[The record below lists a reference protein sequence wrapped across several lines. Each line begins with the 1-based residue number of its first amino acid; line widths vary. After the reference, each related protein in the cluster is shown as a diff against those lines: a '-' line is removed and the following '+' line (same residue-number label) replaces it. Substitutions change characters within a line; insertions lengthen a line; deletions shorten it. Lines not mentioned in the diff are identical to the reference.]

1 MPPVKHTNKQPVS
14 TPPVLQT
21 TAQDSQIKNKIK
33 RIEDLLE
40 QLEYEKD
47 ILISLNEKEDAK
59 NIHGRIV
66 GLNVALAILKDEI

>member
-1 MPPVKHTNKQPVS
+1 MPPVKHTNKQPVPA
-14 TPPVLQT
+14 PPVLQT
-21 TAQDSQIKNKIK
+21 IAQDSQIKNKIK
-33 RIEDLLE
+33 KIEDLLE

>member
-14 TPPVLQT
+14 APSVLQT

-33 RIEDLLE
+33 RIEDI
-40 QLEYEKD
+40 LEYEKD
-47 ILISLNEKEDAK
+47 ILISLNEKENAK

>member
-1 MPPVKHTNKQPVS
+1 MPPVKHTNKQPVPA
-14 TPPVLQT
+14 PPVLQT
-21 TAQDSQIKNKIK
+21 IAQDSQIKNKIK

-40 QLEYEKD
+40 QLEY
-47 ILISLNEKEDAK
+47 EKEDAK

>member
-1 MPPVKHTNKQPVS
+1 MPPVKHTNKQPVPA
-14 TPPVLQT
+14 PPVLQT
-21 TAQDSQIKNKIK
+21 IAQDSQIKNKIK
-33 RIEDLLE
+33 RIEDILE

-47 ILISLNEKEDAK
+47 ILISLNEKENAK

>member
-1 MPPVKHTNKQPVS
+1 MPPVKHTNKQPVPA
-14 TPPVLQT
+14 PPVLQT
-21 TAQDSQIKNKIK
+21 IAQDSQIKNKIK

-47 ILISLNEKEDAK
+47 ILISLNEKENAK

>member
-1 MPPVKHTNKQPVS
+1 MPPVKHTNKQPVPA
-14 TPPVLQT
+14 PPVLQT
-21 TAQDSQIKNKIK
+21 IAQDSQIKNKIK

-59 NIHGRIV
+59 NIYGRIV

>member
-14 TPPVLQT
+14 APSVLQT

-33 RIEDLLE
+33 RIEDILE

>member
-1 MPPVKHTNKQPVS
+1 MPPVKYTNKPVPA
-14 TPPVLQT
+14 PPVLQST
-21 TAQDSQIKNKIK
+21 IQESQLKDKIK
-33 RIEDLLE
+33 RIEDILQ

-66 GLNVALAILKDEI
+66 GLSVALAILKDEI

>member
-14 TPPVLQT
+14 AHSVLQT

-33 RIEDLLE
+33 RIEDILE

-47 ILISLNEKEDAK
+47 ILISLNEKENAK

>member
-1 MPPVKHTNKQPVS
+1 MPPVKHTNKPV
-14 TPPVLQT
+14 PPVLQT

-33 RIEDLLE
+33 RIEDILE

>member
-1 MPPVKHTNKQPVS
+1 MPLVKYINKQPVS
-14 TPPVLQT
+14 APPVLQT

-33 RIEDLLE
+33 RIEDILE

-59 NIHGRIV
+59 NIHGRIA

>member
-33 RIEDLLE
+33 RIGSDRKGHWE
-40 QLEYEKD
+40 
-47 ILISLNEKEDAK
+47 
-59 NIHGRIV
+59 
-66 GLNVALAILKDEI
+66 ILK

>member
-1 MPPVKHTNKQPVS
+1 MPPVKHTNKQPVPA
-14 TPPVLQT
+14 PPVLQT
-21 TAQDSQIKNKIK
+21 IAQDSQIKNKIK

>member
-1 MPPVKHTNKQPVS
+1 MPPVKHTNKPVPA
-14 TPPVLQT
+14 PPVLQT
-21 TAQDSQIKNKIK
+21 IAQDSQIKNKIK

>member
-1 MPPVKHTNKQPVS
+1 MPPVKHTNKQPVPAPS
-14 TPPVLQT
+14 VLQT

-33 RIEDLLE
+33 RIEDILE

-47 ILISLNEKEDAK
+47 ILISLNEKENAK

>member
-1 MPPVKHTNKQPVS
+1 MSPVKHTNKQPVPA
-14 TPPVLQT
+14 PPVLQT
-21 TAQDSQIKNKIK
+21 IAQDSQIKNKIK

>member
-1 MPPVKHTNKQPVS
+1 MPPVKHTNKQPVPA
-14 TPPVLQT
+14 PPVLQT
-21 TAQDSQIKNKIK
+21 IAQDSQIKNKIK

-66 GLNVALAILKDEI
+66 GLNVALAILKDET

>member
-1 MPPVKHTNKQPVS
+1 MPPVKHTNKQPVPA
-14 TPPVLQT
+14 PPVLQT
-21 TAQDSQIKNKIK
+21 IAQDSQIKNKIK
-33 RIEDLLE
+33 KIEDLLE

-47 ILISLNEKEDAK
+47 ILLSLNEKEDAK

>member
-1 MPPVKHTNKQPVS
+1 MSPVKHINKPVPA
-14 TPPVLQT
+14 PPALQT

-33 RIEDLLE
+33 RIEDILE